1 MSLPGAGPGAFPTP
15 VAGGEPCGACE
26 GITQETP
33 AAIANRPGLSA
44 LAYRSGTW
52 AQFKAS
58 LLDALSTEPALAGL
72 RTRSD
77 DDFTIAL
84 LDGWSVVCDILT
96 FYQERLANESYL
108 RTATELLSVG
118 ELAKLIGYKLRPGL
132 AASTA
137 LAFTI
142 DAPLAVP
149 SGPNAPPSGAPPSV
163 LVDTGTRAQS
173 VPDPG
178 AQPATFETGAPI
190 RARAAWNAIRLRA
203 TRPPAALAANAS
215 ANVRLQGLVGT
226 LKVGDM
232 LLVEAGG
239 ASQLHRVAAVEQDPG
254 SQTTLVHFEADLA
267 QALQPLPT
275 SPGAAA
281 GGTPLDDA
289 FVQGAVKGRVWQ
301 DQGALAAFARSQGW
315 ALDALE
321 ARINAL
327 RGAAGGP
334 APVRVFALGIEA
346 CLFGHNAANWYT
358 LPPAMQDIEVVTGGF
373 AAGVG
378 ALLKAPV
385 KGPVGTGPVGTGPA
399 LIHRTDIT
407 PNWEGYT
414 LATIPTPGLPWVDL
428 DNTYPVVAGDRV
440 VLVDGATQ
448 AFSSVAGVAVLTR
461 AQYLLSAKLTSIRL
475 AGTLAPAASFG
486 LRTTRVLVQTAEFP
500 VAEVALAGV
509 LEPGALTLDG
519 AYLSLA
525 VGQPVAVTG
534 VRADRTGETASE
546 VATIAGLSLVDG
558 YSVVALSP
566 DLAGSYQRASVTVN
580 ANVAPATHG
589 ETVTELLGSGDAS
602 QAFQRFALSSAPL
615 TYVSDASPAGATSTL
630 VVRVDG
636 AAWTEVPWLY
646 GAGPTDRVYTVLS
659 GADGKTWVRFGD
671 GVTGARLGSGK
682 GNVQAT
688 YRRGI
693 GTAGLV
699 RGGQISLP
707 LSRPLGLKAV
717 VNPVGSA
724 GAADPET
731 LDQAR
736 GNAPITV
743 KALGRIVSLED
754 AADFAAASAG
764 IAKARADLV
773 WDGTRSVVCVTVA
786 GPGGAPVVPGSAQY
800 TSLLRAMRGAGDGTL
815 ALALCAGVPAT
826 FTVAASITPDPARV
840 AAGVLAEVKAA
851 LAATFCFDRRAFG
864 QPVFRSEVLACMQAV
879 PGVVAATLDAFHRT
893 GVPGIGDP
901 VVDAVVALPPA
912 LGSAGLVGAELLT
925 LEPGPLPGIGVA
937 R

>member
-1 MSLPGAGPGAFPTP
+1 MTLPGAVPGAFPTP

-72 RTRSD
+72 RTRRD

-137 LAFTI
+137 LAFMI

-163 LVDTGTRAQS
+163 LIDAGTRAQS

-178 AQPATFETGAPI
+178 AQPATFETGAAI
-190 RARAAWNAIRLRA
+190 HARASWNAIRLRA
-203 TRPPAALAANAS
+203 SRPPAALAANAS
-215 ANVRLQGLVGT
+215 ANVRLRGLVGT
-226 LKVGDM
+226 LKVGDL

-239 ASQLHRVAAVEQDPG
+239 TCQLQRVAAVEQDAG
-254 SQTTLVHFEADLA
+254 SQTTLVHFEGDLP
-267 QALQPLPT
+267 QALQPLPA
-275 SPGAAA
+275 SPGTAAA
-281 GGTPLDDA
+281 GSPLNDA

-315 ALDALE
+315 TLDALE

-327 RGAAGGP
+327 RGAAGSP

-373 AAGVG
+373 ATGVG
-378 ALLKAPV
+378 PLFTGAAKSPV
-385 KGPVGTGPVGTGPA
+385 
-399 LIHRTDIT
+399 LIHRIDIT

-428 DNTYPVVAGDRV
+428 DNTYPVVTGDRV
-440 VLVDGATQ
+440 VLVDGASR
-448 AFSSVAGVAVLTR
+448 AFSTVGDVSVLTR
-461 AQYLLSAKLTSIRL
+461 AEYLLSAKLTSIRL
-475 AGTLAPAASFG
+475 AGTLASASSFG
-486 LRTTRVLVQTAEFP
+486 LRTTRILVQTAEFP
-500 VAEVALAGV
+500 VAEVPLASV

-525 VGQPVAVTG
+525 VGQAVAVTG

-558 YSVVALSP
+558 YTVVTLSP

-580 ANVAPATHG
+580 ANVAPASHG

-602 QAFQRFALSSAPL
+602 QAFQRFALSSTPL
-615 TYVSDASPAGATSTL
+615 TYVSDSSPAGAASTL

-636 AAWTEVPWLY
+636 VAWTEVPWLC
-646 GAGPTDRVYTVLS
+646 GAGPADRVYTVLG

-699 RGGQISLP
+699 RAGQISLP

-717 VNPVGSA
+717 VNPVASA

-800 TSLLRAMRGAGDGTL
+800 AGLLQAMRDAGDGTL
-815 ALALCAGVPAT
+815 ALALRAGVPVT
-826 FTVAASITPDPARV
+826 FTVAARVTPDPARL
-840 AAGVLAEVKAA
+840 AADVLAAVKAA
-851 LAATFCFDRRAFG
+851 LAARFSFDRQAFG

-879 PGVVAATLDAFHRT
+879 PGVVAVTLDAFRRT
-893 GVPGIGDP
+893 SGGSAIIAPA
-901 VVDAVVALPPA
+901 VVDAVVAQPPV
-912 LGSAGLVGAELLT
+912 LGTGGLVGAELLT
-925 LEPGPLPGIGVA
+925 LESGPLPGVRVA
-937 R
+937 P